1 MLIFINPFQS
11 PDGKLLAAGTVTGGV
26 NIFDLETEKLL
37 TQIGGHALP
46 VRAVAF
52 SPDSKYLLSGSDDTQ
67 IKIHTSG
74 QGEQIKTLLGHGS
87 WILDLNFSPNGLH
100 FASG

>member
-1 MLIFINPFQS
+1 MSTSEQS
-11 PDGKLLAAGTVTGGV
+11 PDGKLLAAGNAAGSIHV
-26 NIFDLETEKLL
+26 FDLETEKLL

-52 SPDSKYLLSGSDDTQ
+52 SPDSKLLISGSDDTQ
-67 IKIHTSG
+67 IKIHHPE
-74 QGEQIKTLLGHGS
+74 QGEQIKTLSGHGS
-87 WILDLNFSPNGLH
+87 WILDLNFSPNGVH